1 MVVVKSKLY
10 LKYKNALRDRAAKWM
25 IMKILMCIVFTSFST
40 HLAAVN
46 TEETIEVDNEPFA
59 FILPFEFKVR
69 IPVLHV

>member
-1 MVVVKSKLY
+1 
-10 LKYKNALRDRAAKWM
+10 
-25 IMKILMCIVFTSFST
+25 MKILMCIVFTSFSS

-69 IPVLHV
+69 IPVLHM